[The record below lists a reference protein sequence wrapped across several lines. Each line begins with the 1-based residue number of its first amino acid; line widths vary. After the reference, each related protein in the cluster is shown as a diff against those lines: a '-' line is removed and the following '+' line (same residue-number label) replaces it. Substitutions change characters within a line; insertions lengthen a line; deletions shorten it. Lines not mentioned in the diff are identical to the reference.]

1 MAEIRKF
8 INSDLQGK
16 DLVVNFFQKKF
27 ERLKFLSQ
35 DPYNVIN
42 DNFVENRGSER
53 FQARLNI
60 AKAAALAYIISKK
73 NSSDAC
79 KMIEGVIQRHNGEWS
94 AKVEEWIK
102 GAMESF

>member
-27 ERLKFLSQ
+27 ERLKYLTQ

-53 FQARLNI
+53 F
-60 AKAAALAYIISKK
+60 
-73 NSSDAC
+73 
-79 KMIEGVIQRHNGEWS
+79 
-94 AKVEEWIK
+94 
-102 GAMESF
+102 

>member
-27 ERLKFLSQ
+27 ERLKYLSQ
-35 DPYNVIN
+35 DPFNVIN

-60 AKAAALAYIISKK
+60 AKTAALAYIISKK
-73 NSSDAC
+73 NSNDAC
-79 KMIEGVIQRHNGEWS
+79 KMIEGVI
-94 AKVEEWIK
+94 
-102 GAMESF
+102 